1 MEHEE
6 IQSIIRKLKGEVAK
20 VIIEQEEVAD
30 FCIAAMLSGGH
41 LLIEGVPGLAKTLFA
56 RTFAK
61 TMSLTCN
68 RIQFT
73 PDLMPSDII
82 GTKMFNMQ
90 ERVFELKKG
99 PVFANLILA
108 DEINRTPPKTQSAL
122 LEAMQDES
130 VSIDGDTMAIPMPF
144 MVMATQ
150 NPIEYEGTYSLPEAL
165 IDRFLFKVSMD
176 YPTAGGEAEVLK
188 RLHGLHAAKMTPE
201 NCEVLP
207 VCTGEQVLEM
217 RRAVSLVKV
226 EDALIR
232 YMVEIVRATRES
244 QLVENGSSPR
254 GCIALLTASKAW
266 AVMAGRD
273 YVLPEDIKQVAL
285 PSLRHRLILKPEV
298 TLDGVKADDVLS
310 GILDQVKVPR

>member
-1 MEHEE
+1 MEYEE
-6 IQSIIRKLKGEVAK
+6 IQPIIQRLKNEISK
-20 VIIEQEEVAD
+20 VIIEQTEVTD

-56 RTFAK
+56 RTFAR
-61 TMSLTCN
+61 TMNLSCN

-90 ERVFELKKG
+90 ERIFELKKG

-122 LEAMQDES
+122 LEAMQDET
-130 VSIDGDTMAIPMPF
+130 VSIDGDTLPVPMPF
-144 MVMATQ
+144 LVMATQ
-150 NPIEYEGTYSLPEAL
+150 NPIEYEGTYALPEAL
-165 IDRFLFKVSMD
+165 IDRFLFKITMN
-176 YPTAGGEAEVLK
+176 YPTADGEVEVLK
-188 RLHGLHAAKMTPE
+188 RLHTLHAAKMTPE
-201 NCEVLP
+201 NCEVAP
-207 VCTGEQVLEM
+207 VCTAETVLEM
-217 RRAVSLVKV
+217 REAVSRVKV

-232 YMVEIVRATRES
+232 YMVEIVRATRDS
-244 QLVENGSSPR
+244 HLVENGSSPR

-298 TLDGVKADDVLS
+298 TLDGVKADE
-310 GILDQVKVPR
+310 ILEEILAQVKVPR